1 MENNLLSLIIFA
13 PLAGAVIN
21 WLVGRRLRNERFI
34 GIVACSAV
42 GISTLIAFFL
52 AFKSNGA
59 LHTTQPIMDHLFT
72 WIHVGNFRAD
82 FGLAMD
88 RLSGIYALFITFV
101 GFLIH
106 VFATGYMHGDRGYYR
121 FFAYLNLF
129 MFAMLTLV
137 LADNFL
143 LMFVGWEGVGL
154 CSYLLIGYYIDKSE
168 AAPAA
173 KKAFIANR
181 VGDWGFILGVM
192 LIFWLTSGAGAP
204 SISFFDKTGLTSALT
219 TIAAMPTDP
228 FGWRIIF
235 AGGVT
240 SVAVL
245 LFIGA
250 TGKSA
255 QIPLFVWLPDA
266 MAGPTPVSALIHAA
280 TMVTAGVY
288 MVVRCNA
295 IYSHAPT
302 AMFIVAIIGA
312 ATALFAATIGLAQ
325 NDIKKVLAYS
335 TISQLGYMFLACGVG
350 AFVAAIFHVMTHAFF
365 KAQLFLGSGSVIHGM
380 HHEQDMRRMGGLH
393 KYMPIT
399 WITMCA
405 GWLAIC
411 GVPIFAGF
419 FSKDEIL
426 WKTWSGDAPGIPPGF
441 NKALWFIG
449 ALTAL
454 LTAVYMTRLMVMT
467 FWSNERFRDK
477 SSDHHHGEHG
487 HDVAH
492 EPHESPK
499 SMTIPLIVLAILST
513 VGGLVGVP
521 YALSSMVG
529 GHPRNYFEETLA
541 PVISKAPA
549 PDAHG
554 AGPPKD
560 VHWLSPEP
568 EHTDG
573 KPAFTPAGEA
583 STHGTEHA
591 VHSPEEIRTERLLT
605 LVSVLIALTG
615 IGLGWVMFNRQPLR
629 QMPRLLEH
637 KYYVDEVYDGAI
649 IKPIHVVSREGLWKI
664 FDVGVI
670 DGFLHTLG
678 SSIIDL
684 GRTFRYM
691 QFGFLRGYAAIILA
705 GALIIIGYF
714 AYQGAQMLT
723 R

>member
-13 PLAGAVIN
+13 PLAGAVVN
-21 WLVGRRLRNERFI
+21 WLAGRRLRSERFI
-34 GIVACSAV
+34 GIVACGSVA
-42 GISTLIAFFL
+42 ISSVIAFYL
-52 AFKSNGA
+52 AFKTDGA
-59 LHTTQPIMDHLFT
+59 LRSTQPIMDHLFT
-72 WIHVGNFRAD
+72 WIQVGNFRAD

-88 RLSGIYALFITFV
+88 RLSGIYALFVTLV

-154 CSYLLIGYYIDKSE
+154 CSYLLIGYYVDKDE

-204 SISFFDKTGLTSALT
+204 SISFFDKTGVTSALT
-219 TIAAMPTDP
+219 TIAAMPIDS
-228 FGWRIIF
+228 FGWQAIF
-235 AGGVT
+235 AGGIT
-240 SVAVL
+240 SIAVL

-350 AFVAAIFHVMTHAFF
+350 AFIAAIFHVMTHAFF

-380 HHEQDMRRMGGLH
+380 HHEQDMRRMGGLR
-393 KYMPIT
+393 KYLPVT
-399 WITMCA
+399 WLTMCA

-426 WKTWSGDAPGIPPGF
+426 WKTWSTHATGIPAGF
-441 NKALWFIG
+441 GKALWFIG
-449 ALTAL
+449 AVTAL

-467 FWSNERFRDK
+467 FWSNERFRQPHGEAA
-477 SSDHHHGEHG
+477 HHHE
-487 HDVAH
+487 AH

-521 YALSSMVG
+521 YALSSLAG
-529 GHPRNYFEETLA
+529 GQPKNYFEETLA
-541 PVISKAPA
+541 PVINAAPA
-549 PDAHG
+549 ADAHATG
-554 AGPPKD
+554 APD

-568 EHTDG
+568 QHTDG
-573 KPAFTPAGEA
+573 KPAFTPVSEA
-583 STHGTEHA
+583 PTHGTDHA
-591 VHSPEEIRTERLLT
+591 AHSPEEIRMERLLT
-605 LVSVLIALTG
+605 LASVIIALTG
-615 IGLGWVMFNRQPLR
+615 IGLGWMMFNRQPLR
-629 QMPRLLEH
+629 QMPRLLEN
-637 KYYVDEVYDGAI
+637 KYYVDEVYDAAI
-649 IKPIHVVSREGLWKI
+649 INPIHATSREGLWKI
-664 FDVGVI
+664 FDLGVI
-670 DGFLHTLG
+670 DGLLHTIG
-678 SSIIDL
+678 RAVVDL
-684 GRTFRYM
+684 GRTVRYL
-691 QFGFLRGYAAIILA
+691 QFGLVRGYAAIILA

-714 AYQGAQMLT
+714 AYQGAQML
-723 R
+723 RLIR